1 MKERQI
7 EAGEVIYREG
17 DPGDAVFV
25 VRMGEVEVSRTV
37 SGQLVRLAVLCNGA
51 IFGEMG
57 VLRDRT
63 RSTTVR
69 AIGPVTLLAIPKAD
83 FLATFQRDNP
93 LALTLLQMLCER
105 LLTADSQLLEQ
116 RIYSEAAMVSE
127 IKQIRLLAAAP
138 EVESQIGTDG
148 VTVEKL
154 PFLVGRRKDP
164 GDSGGPAQADLALN
178 APSSGQLAR
187 QHFALED
194 RDGRLVI
201 RDLESDLG
209 TLVNGLRIAQFER
222 SGAADL
228 RFGENRIQAGGL
240 ESPYRFHVIVERKE
254 PGKQS

>member
-1 MKERQI
+1 MKERPI
-7 EAGEVIYREG
+7 EAGEIIYREG

-25 VRMGEVEVSRTV
+25 VKVGEIEVSRTI
-37 SGQLVRLAVLCNGA
+37 SGQLVRLAVLRSGA
-51 IFGEMG
+51 IFGETG
-57 VLRDRT
+57 VLRDRP

-69 AIGPVTLLAIPKAD
+69 AVGPVTLIVIPKED

-105 LLTADSQLLEQ
+105 LLLADSRLLEQ
-116 RIYSEAAMVSE
+116 RIYSEAAMTGE

-148 VTVEKL
+148 VTVKNL
-154 PFLVGRRKDP
+154 PFVIGRRKDP
-164 GDSGGPAQADLALN
+164 GDIEGGTQADLTLH

-187 QHFALED
+187 RHFALED
-194 RDGRLVI
+194 QDGRLII

-222 SGAADL
+222 TDVADL

-240 ESPYRFHVIVERKE
+240 ESPFRFHVIVERDAPAAK
-254 PGKQS
+254 S